1 MITSIE
7 LRPISAVETHLVRH
21 PMLRHGRPIEDC
33 FFEEDE
39 LETTFHLGAFH
50 NLELIG
56 VASAFLKQH
65 SRLKG
70 QPSYQVRGVATVKKH
85 HRFGV
90 GKALMKGIEQQLS
103 TKKAELIWLN
113 ARTNAVPFYE
123 ALHYTAHGEGFAIAG
138 IGLHYCCFKRLNHD

>member
-21 PMLRHGRPIEDC
+21 PMLRYGRPIGDC
-33 FFEEDE
+33 IFEGDE

-65 SRLKG
+65 SRLKAH
-70 QPSYQVRGVATVKKH
+70 PSYQVRGVATVKKY

-90 GKALMKGIEQQLS
+90 GKALMKGIEQRLS
-103 TKKAELIWLN
+103 TKNTELIWLN

-123 ALHYTAHGEGFAIAG
+123 ALRYTAHGEGFAIAG
-138 IGLHYCCFKRLNHD
+138 IGIHYCYFKRLNHD

>member
-33 FFEEDE
+33 VFEGDE
-39 LETTFHLGAFH
+39 LESTFHLGAFH

-65 SRLKG
+65 SRLKAS
-70 QPSYQVRGVATVKKH
+70 QAT
-85 HRFGV
+85 RSG
-90 GKALMKGIEQQLS
+90 GSQQSKS
-103 TKKAELIWLN
+103 TIVLVLE
-113 ARTNAVPFYE
+113 R
-123 ALHYTAHGEGFAIAG
+123 HS
-138 IGLHYCCFKRLNHD
+138 